1 MIEYI
6 NTEPL
11 KVGMRVSVQH
21 KFTRDL
27 DPTRPG
33 GPIEARYEYIP
44 GTVTAARK
52 IHGRQEF
59 QVKLDRPHP
68 AGQEWF
74 WLGVVF
80 PAGAEPVPQS

>member
-6 NTEPL
+6 NVEPL
-11 KVGMRVSVQH
+11 KTGMRVVVQH

-27 DPTRPG
+27 DTTRPG
-33 GPIEARYEYIP
+33 GPIEATYEYLP
-44 GTVTAARK
+44 GTVRDRRK
-52 IHGRQEF
+52 LNGRLEF
-59 QVKLDRPHP
+59 KVDLDRPHP

-80 PAGAEPVPQS
+80 PEGKEPR